1 MHEYNSSL
9 DYITLRE
16 YGRNVQNIVQFIKQQ
31 PDKEVRT
38 RLTHTL
44 VELMKQVSPTVKDY
58 PEYEQKLWDDIFIMA
73 EFDLDVDSP
82 FPMPEPTLQVKAP
95 GKVDYPKNNIRYKHY
110 GRSVELLVKNAMEIE
125 DHEERENAII
135 YLGKLMK
142 TFFSTWNKDSIDD
155 GVILKN
161 IKELSG
167 GKLDIDIEKVKAEG
181 LFESN
186 IRERQYDKEAG
197 ISAKS
202 GGHRNK
208 NKGRSNNKHYKKRRN

>member
-31 PDKEVRT
+31 PEKEVRT
-38 RLTHTL
+38 RLTFTL

-82 FPMPEPTLQVKAP
+82 FPMPEPTLKVKAP

-125 DHEERENAII
+125 DPEEKENAII

-142 TFFSTWNKDSIDD
+142 AFFSTWNKDSIDD

-186 IRERQYDKEAG
+186 IRERQYDRETAATVKTGA
-197 ISAKS
+197 
-202 GGHRNK
+202 HRNK
-208 NKGRSNNKHYKKRRN
+208 NKGRTNKHFKKRRN

>member
-9 DYITLRE
+9 AHITLKE
-16 YGRNVQNIVQFIKQQ
+16 YGRNVQNIVKFIKQT
-31 PDKEVRT
+31 PDKATRT
-38 RLTHTL
+38 KLAYTL
-44 VELMKQVSPTVKDY
+44 VELMKQIAPTVKDY
-58 PEYEQKLWDDIFIMA
+58 PEYEQKLWDDIYIMA
-73 EFDLDVDSP
+73 EFDLDVDGP
-82 FPMPEPTLQVKAP
+82 YPMPEPTLQVKAP

-125 DHEERENAII
+125 DPEERENAII

-155 GVILKN
+155 QVILKN

-167 GKLDIDIEKVKAEG
+167 GKLDIDLEKVKAEG

-186 IRERQYDKEAG
+186 IKERHYEREAG
-197 ISAKS
+197 VKS
-202 GGHRNK
+202 TGHRSK
-208 NKGRSNNKHYKKRRN
+208 NKPRGRNFKKRRN

>member
-38 RLTHTL
+38 RLAYTL

-73 EFDLDVDSP
+73 DFDLDVDSP
-82 FPMPEPTLQVKAP
+82 FPLPEPTLQVKPP

-125 DHEERENAII
+125 DPEERENAII

-186 IRERQYDKEAG
+186 IRERQYEREAAAT
-197 ISAKS
+197 SKS

-208 NKGRSNNKHYKKRRN
+208 NKGRSNKHFKKRRN

>member
-38 RLTHTL
+38 RLTYTL

-82 FPMPEPTLQVKAP
+82 FPMPEPTLQVKPP

-125 DHEERENAII
+125 DPEERENAII

-167 GKLDIDIEKVKAEG
+167 GKLYIDIEKVKAEG

-186 IRERQYDKEAG
+186 IRERQYEREAG
-197 ISAKS
+197 VSGVKS

-208 NKGRSNNKHYKKRRN
+208 NKGRSNKHFKKRRN